1 MEKKRRIEITV
12 GAAITALLMGTGMLA
27 IEVYGSDTLA
37 DAILEEVQDPGNR
50 EEDIFTDGDDFSG
63 KTEGNDVIS
72 IEGDSSENTDKN
84 TYTDE
89 NLEESGGSNENASGS
104 GYTGVSYTSGSGN
117 SGSSGEKIIR
127 KPQLMLENCN
137 LSGEK
142 LEAGSTCDLEAVFRN
157 KNPKERIYNLKV
169 TLASDSK
176 GLYISRK
183 SFYFKGV
190 EAGSQITVKT
200 SIEIDDGA
208 AEGLTSVTASFE
220 YEDKKGSVYTGTE
233 LLDFRVVQPSEVTFE
248 CGDLPASAASTDT
261 LLLTLKAQNKS
272 RVPVRNVR
280 IALTG
285 KGLFPKEEIFIGNME
300 SGTQEE
306 GVMRVY
312 IGTRTMKTL
321 GKDDGTSDAER
332 YGTTKG
338 KLTLSYED
346 SSGITHKEAHK
357 FKLEITKPKI
367 LSLQVEKPKEANSWW
382 FSIFAAA
389 GAGMLAIILL
399 LLSRIRRQKIR
410 LEELQKMS

>member
-220 YEDKKGSVYTGTE
+220 YEDKKGSVYGHRAPG
-233 LLDFRVVQPSEVTFE
+233 F
-248 CGDLPASAASTDT
+248 
-261 LLLTLKAQNKS
+261 
-272 RVPVRNVR
+272 
-280 IALTG
+280 
-285 KGLFPKEEIFIGNME
+285 
-300 SGTQEE
+300 
-306 GVMRVY
+306 
-312 IGTRTMKTL
+312 
-321 GKDDGTSDAER
+321 
-332 YGTTKG
+332 
-338 KLTLSYED
+338 
-346 SSGITHKEAHK
+346 
-357 FKLEITKPKI
+357 
-367 LSLQVEKPKEANSWW
+367 
-382 FSIFAAA
+382 
-389 GAGMLAIILL
+389 
-399 LLSRIRRQKIR
+399 
-410 LEELQKMS
+410 